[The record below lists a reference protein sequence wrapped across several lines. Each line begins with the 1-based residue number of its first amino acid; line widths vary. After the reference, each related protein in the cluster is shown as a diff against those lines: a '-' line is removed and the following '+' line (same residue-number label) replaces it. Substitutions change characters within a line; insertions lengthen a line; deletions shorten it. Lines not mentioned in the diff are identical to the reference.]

1 MKPWNGTC
9 PSCGD
14 TQAYQSFLDWECPNP
29 ACKKYTQTQDDLV
42 EDAQDEIDLPV
53 RKAIAPDYTPKSE
66 SEIDTV
72 PYFPMDPY
80 AGAPGLAAPDDDD
93 DDGTVPCDDDD
104 CDPADLDIQ
113 VTTVT
118 STSDKNDDVTDNKGK
133 NNTGI
138 PIEWDGFDGYGF
150 GAGGFYGD
158 K

>member
-53 RKAIAPDYTPKSE
+53 RRAIAPDYNPKSE

-72 PYFPMDPY
+72 PYFPMNPY
-80 AGAPGLAAPDDDD
+80 AGAPGMVVPDPDPDDDD
-93 DDGTVPCDDDD
+93 DIPDGCDDADD
-104 CDPADLDIQ
+104 DIK
-113 VTTVT
+113 VKASSVT
-118 STSDKNDDVTDNKGK
+118 STSKGDGNTTTDNKG
-133 NNTGI
+133 I
-138 PIEWDGFDGYGF
+138 PLDWDGFDGF
-150 GAGGFYGD
+150 GYGFYGAGQ
-158 K
+158 KNGN